1 MKKKKE
7 VQEEK
12 KVNPKEQFRQ
22 ERKEPQVQPG
32 DLEKFTRAVQEGMLQ
47 MDQKLK
53 DQAEKI
59 EQRDRQINDMAM
71 FIKSQ
76 QQQQI
81 ETATETVEQGGPVGE
96 DRDKLMTKNDAWL
109 MVKDV
114 IGMVRQNQQQ
124 PDPRLEMALNL
135 QDRVLQVF
143 YEDLAKKVTTRV
155 SSDPGVK

>member
-12 KVNPKEQFRQ
+12 K
-22 ERKEPQVQPG
+22 PQVQPG

-47 MDQKLK
+47 MDSKLK
-53 DQAEKI
+53 AQAEKI

-76 QQQQI
+76 QQQQM
-81 ETATETVEQGGPVGE
+81 ETATETVEQGGPVAE

-114 IGMVRQNQQQ
+114 IGMVRQNQTQV
-124 PDPRLEMALNL
+124 DPRLQMALDL

-143 YEDLAKKVTTRV
+143 YEDLA
-155 SSDPGVK
+155 

>member
-12 KVNPKEQFRQ
+12 KQ
-22 ERKEPQVQPG
+22 EVVPG
-32 DLEKFTRAVQEGMLQ
+32 AALEKFTRAVQEGMLQ
-47 MDQKLK
+47 MDKKLK

-81 ETATETVEQGGPVGE
+81 EGATATVEQGPVSE
-96 DRDKLMTKNDAWL
+96 DRDKPMTKNDL
-109 MVKDV
+109 YMMVKDV
-114 IGMVRQNQQQ
+114 IGMVRAQNQQV
-124 PDPRLEMALNL
+124 DPRLEMALNL

-143 YEDLAKKVTTRV
+143 YEDLAKKVTGRV
-155 SSDPGVK
+155 SSDPGVS

>member
-12 KVNPKEQFRQ
+12 KPQVHKQ
-22 ERKEPQVQPG
+22 PQVQPG

-47 MDQKLK
+47 MDKKLK

-81 ETATETVEQGGPVGE
+81 ETATETVEQATGPVGE

-114 IGMVRQNQQQ
+114 IGMVRQNQTQV
-124 PDPRLEMALNL
+124 DPRLQMALDL

-143 YEDLAKKVTTRV
+143 YEDLAKKVTNRP
-155 SSDPGVK
+155 SSDPGVS

>member
-12 KVNPKEQFRQ
+12 KAQVHKQ
-22 ERKEPQVQPG
+22 PQVQPG

-47 MDQKLK
+47 MDKKLK

-81 ETATETVEQGGPVGE
+81 ESGTATVEQGPVSE
-96 DRDKLMTKNDAWL
+96 DRDKPMTKNDL
-109 MVKDV
+109 YMMVKDV
-114 IGMVRQNQQQ
+114 IGMVRAQNQQV
-124 PDPRLEMALNL
+124 DPRLEMALNL

-143 YEDLAKKVTTRV
+143 YEDLAKKVTGRV
-155 SSDPGVK
+155 SSDPGVS

>member
-12 KVNPKEQFRQ
+12 KQ
-22 ERKEPQVQPG
+22 EVVPEAA
-32 DLEKFTRAVQEGMLQ
+32 LEKFTRAVQQGMLQ
-47 MDQKLK
+47 MDKKLK

-81 ETATETVEQGGPVGE
+81 ETATETVEQGGPVAE

-114 IGMVRQNQQQ
+114 IGMVRQNQSQV
-124 PDPRLEMALNL
+124 DPRLQMALDL

-143 YEDLAKKVTTRV
+143 YEDLAKKVTDR
-155 SSDPGVK
+155 SRSDPGVS

>member
-12 KVNPKEQFRQ
+12 K
-22 ERKEPQVQPG
+22 PQVQPG

-47 MDQKLK
+47 MDSKLK
-53 DQAEKI
+53 AQAEKI

-76 QQQQI
+76 QQQQM
-81 ETATETVEQGGPVGE
+81 ERATETVEQGGPVAE

-114 IGMVRQNQQQ
+114 IGMVRQNQTQV
-124 PDPRLEMALNL
+124 DPRLQMALDL

-143 YEDLAKKVTTRV
+143 YEDLAKKVTDR
-155 SSDPGVK
+155 SRSDPGVS

>member
-12 KVNPKEQFRQ
+12 KQ
-22 ERKEPQVQPG
+22 EVVPG
-32 DLEKFTRAVQEGMLQ
+32 AALEKFTRAVQEGMLQ
-47 MDQKLK
+47 MDKKLK

-124 PDPRLEMALNL
+124 PDPRLQMALDL

-143 YEDLAKKVTTRV
+143 YEDLAKKVTNRP
-155 SSDPGVK
+155 SSDPGVS

>member
-12 KVNPKEQFRQ
+12 KQ
-22 ERKEPQVQPG
+22 EVVPEAA
-32 DLEKFTRAVQEGMLQ
+32 LEKFTRAVQQGMLQ
-47 MDQKLK
+47 MDKKLK

-81 ETATETVEQGGPVGE
+81 ESGTATVEQGPSE
-96 DRDKLMTKNDAWL
+96 DRDKAVTKNDL
-109 MVKDV
+109 YMMVKDV
-114 IGMVRQNQQQ
+114 IGMVRAQNQQV
-124 PDPRLEMALNL
+124 DPRLEMALNL

-143 YEDLAKKVTTRV
+143 YEDLAKKVTGRV
-155 SSDPGVK
+155 SSDPGVS

>member
-12 KVNPKEQFRQ
+12 KSQVH
-22 ERKEPQVQPG
+22 KEPQLQPG

-47 MDQKLK
+47 MDSKLK
-53 DQAEKI
+53 AQAEKI

-155 SSDPGVK
+155 SSDPGVS

>member
-7 VQEEK
+7 VDRPSKYVEDKREEEK
-12 KVNPKEQFRQ
+12 KL
-22 ERKEPQVQPG
+22 QVQPG

-47 MDQKLK
+47 MDSKLK
-53 DQAEKI
+53 AQAEKI

-76 QQQQI
+76 QQQQM
-81 ETATETVEQGGPVGE
+81 ETATETVEQGGPVAE

-114 IGMVRQNQQQ
+114 IGMVRQNQTQV
-124 PDPRLEMALNL
+124 DPRLQMALDL

-143 YEDLAKKVTTRV
+143 YEDLAKKVTDR
-155 SSDPGVK
+155 SRSDPGVS

>member
-12 KVNPKEQFRQ
+12 KPQVHKQ
-22 ERKEPQVQPG
+22 PQVQPG

-47 MDQKLK
+47 MDSKLK
-53 DQAEKI
+53 AQAEKI

-76 QQQQI
+76 QQQQM
-81 ETATETVEQGGPVGE
+81 ETATETVEQGGPVAE

-114 IGMVRQNQQQ
+114 IGMVRQNQTQV
-124 PDPRLEMALNL
+124 DPRLQMALDL

-143 YEDLAKKVTTRV
+143 YEDLAKKVTDR
-155 SSDPGVK
+155 SRSDPGVS

>member
-12 KVNPKEQFRQ
+12 KQ
-22 ERKEPQVQPG
+22 EVVPG
-32 DLEKFTRAVQEGMLQ
+32 AALEKFTRAVQEGMLQ
-47 MDQKLK
+47 MDKKLK

-59 EQRDRQINDMAM
+59 DQRDRQINDMAM

-81 ETATETVEQGGPVGE
+81 ESGTATVEQGPVSE
-96 DRDKLMTKNDAWL
+96 DRDKAMTKNDL
-109 MVKDV
+109 YMMVKDV
-114 IGMVRQNQQQ
+114 IGMVRAQNQQV
-124 PDPRLEMALNL
+124 DPRLEMALNL

-143 YEDLAKKVTTRV
+143 YEDLAKKVTGRV
-155 SSDPGVK
+155 SSDPGVS

>member
-1 MKKKKE
+1 LKKKKE

-12 KVNPKEQFRQ
+12 KQ
-22 ERKEPQVQPG
+22 EVVPG
-32 DLEKFTRAVQEGMLQ
+32 AALEKFTRAVQEGMLQ
-47 MDQKLK
+47 MDKKLK

-81 ETATETVEQGGPVGE
+81 ESGTATVEQGPVSE
-96 DRDKLMTKNDAWL
+96 DRDKPMTKNDL
-109 MVKDV
+109 YMMVKDV
-114 IGMVRQNQQQ
+114 IGMVRAQNQQV
-124 PDPRLEMALNL
+124 DPRLEMALNL

-143 YEDLAKKVTTRV
+143 YEDLAKKVTGRV
-155 SSDPGVK
+155 SSDPGVS

>member
-1 MKKKKE
+1 MTKKKE

-12 KVNPKEQFRQ
+12 KAQVHKQ
-22 ERKEPQVQPG
+22 PQVQPG

-81 ETATETVEQGGPVGE
+81 ETATETVEQATGPVGE

-114 IGMVRQNQQQ
+114 IGMVRQNQTQV
-124 PDPRLEMALNL
+124 DPRLQMALDL

-143 YEDLAKKVTTRV
+143 YEDLAKKVTDR
-155 SSDPGVK
+155 SRSDPGVS

>member
-12 KVNPKEQFRQ
+12 KPQVHKQ
-22 ERKEPQVQPG
+22 PQVQPG

-76 QQQQI
+76 QQQQM
-81 ETATETVEQGGPVGE
+81 EGATATVEQGGPVGE

-155 SSDPGVK
+155 SSDPGVS

>member
-7 VQEEK
+7 FQEEK
-12 KVNPKEQFRQ
+12 KADRPKNSNV
-22 ERKEPQVQPG
+22 VQPG

-47 MDQKLK
+47 MDKKLK

-59 EQRDRQINDMAM
+59 DQRDRQINDMAM

-114 IGMVRQNQQQ
+114 IGMVRQIQQQ

-155 SSDPGVK
+155 SSDPGVS

>member
-12 KVNPKEQFRQ
+12 KADRPKNSNV
-22 ERKEPQVQPG
+22 VQPG

-53 DQAEKI
+53 AQAEKI

-143 YEDLAKKVTTRV
+143 YEDLARKVTTRA

>member
-12 KVNPKEQFRQ
+12 KAQVQ
-22 ERKEPQVQPG
+22 KEPQVQPG

-47 MDQKLK
+47 MDSKLK
-53 DQAEKI
+53 AQAEKI

-76 QQQQI
+76 QQQQM
-81 ETATETVEQGGPVGE
+81 ETATETVEQGGPVAE

-114 IGMVRQNQQQ
+114 IGMVRQNQTQV
-124 PDPRLEMALNL
+124 DPRLQMALDL

-143 YEDLAKKVTTRV
+143 YEDLAKKVTDR
-155 SSDPGVK
+155 SRSDPGVS

>member
-12 KVNPKEQFRQ
+12 KQ
-22 ERKEPQVQPG
+22 EVVPG
-32 DLEKFTRAVQEGMLQ
+32 AALEKFTRAVQEGMLQ
-47 MDQKLK
+47 MDKKLK

-59 EQRDRQINDMAM
+59 DQRDRQINDMAM

-81 ETATETVEQGGPVGE
+81 ETATETVEQGGPQGE

-114 IGMVRQNQQQ
+114 IGMVRQNQTQV
-124 PDPRLEMALNL
+124 DPRLQMALDL

-143 YEDLAKKVTTRV
+143 YEDLAKKVTGRV
-155 SSDPGVK
+155 SSDPGVS

>member
-12 KVNPKEQFRQ
+12 K
-22 ERKEPQVQPG
+22 PQVQPG

-47 MDQKLK
+47 MDSKLK
-53 DQAEKI
+53 AQAEKI

-81 ETATETVEQGGPVGE
+81 ETATETVEQGGPVAE

-114 IGMVRQNQQQ
+114 IGMVRQNQTQV
-124 PDPRLEMALNL
+124 DPRLQMALDL

-143 YEDLAKKVTTRV
+143 YEDLAKKVTDR
-155 SSDPGVK
+155 SRSDPGVS

>member
-12 KVNPKEQFRQ
+12 KQ
-22 ERKEPQVQPG
+22 EVVPG
-32 DLEKFTRAVQEGMLQ
+32 EALEKFTRAVQQGMLQ
-47 MDQKLK
+47 MDKKLK

-143 YEDLAKKVTTRV
+143 YEDLARKVTTRA

>member
-12 KVNPKEQFRQ
+12 KAQVQ
-22 ERKEPQVQPG
+22 KEPQVQPG

-47 MDQKLK
+47 MDAKLK
-53 DQAEKI
+53 AQAEKI

-114 IGMVRQNQQQ
+114 IGMVRQNQTQV
-124 PDPRLEMALNL
+124 DPRLQMALDL

-143 YEDLAKKVTTRV
+143 YEDLAKKVTGRV
-155 SSDPGVK
+155 SSDPGVS

>member
-12 KVNPKEQFRQ
+12 KQ
-22 ERKEPQVQPG
+22 EVVPG
-32 DLEKFTRAVQEGMLQ
+32 AALEKFTRAVQEGMLQ
-47 MDQKLK
+47 MDKKLK

-143 YEDLAKKVTTRV
+143 YEDLAKKVTGRV
-155 SSDPGVK
+155 SSDPGVS

>member
-12 KVNPKEQFRQ
+12 KQ
-22 ERKEPQVQPG
+22 EVVPG
-32 DLEKFTRAVQEGMLQ
+32 AALEKFTRAVQEGMLQ
-47 MDQKLK
+47 MDKKLK

-81 ETATETVEQGGPVGE
+81 ESGTATVEQGPVSE
-96 DRDKLMTKNDAWL
+96 DRDKPMTKNDL
-109 MVKDV
+109 YMMVKDV
-114 IGMVRQNQQQ
+114 IGMVRAQNQQV
-124 PDPRLEMALNL
+124 DPRLEMALNL

-143 YEDLAKKVTTRV
+143 YEDLAKKVTGRV
-155 SSDPGVK
+155 SSDPGVS

>member
-12 KVNPKEQFRQ
+12 KPQVHKQ
-22 ERKEPQVQPG
+22 PQVQPG

-47 MDQKLK
+47 MDSKLK
-53 DQAEKI
+53 AQAEKI

-143 YEDLAKKVTTRV
+143 YEDLAKKVTTRG
-155 SSDPGVK
+155 SSDPGVS

>member
-12 KVNPKEQFRQ
+12 KPQVHKQ
-22 ERKEPQVQPG
+22 PQVQPG
-32 DLEKFTRAVQEGMLQ
+32 DLEKFTRAIQEGMLQ

-53 DQAEKI
+53 AQAEKI

-114 IGMVRQNQQQ
+114 IGMVRQNQTQV
-124 PDPRLEMALNL
+124 DPRLQMALDL

-143 YEDLAKKVTTRV
+143 YEDLAKKVTDR
-155 SSDPGVK
+155 SRSDPGVS

>member
-12 KVNPKEQFRQ
+12 KQ
-22 ERKEPQVQPG
+22 QVQPG

-47 MDQKLK
+47 MDAKLK
-53 DQAEKI
+53 DQAQKI

-114 IGMVRQNQQQ
+114 IGMVRQNQQA
-124 PDPRLEMALNL
+124 PDPRLQMALDL

-143 YEDLAKKVTTRV
+143 YEDLAKKVTNRP
-155 SSDPGVK
+155 SSDPGVS

>member
-12 KVNPKEQFRQ
+12 KQ
-22 ERKEPQVQPG
+22 EVVPG
-32 DLEKFTRAVQEGMLQ
+32 AALEKFTRAVQEGMLQ
-47 MDQKLK
+47 MDKKLK

-59 EQRDRQINDMAM
+59 DQRDRQINDMAM

-81 ETATETVEQGGPVGE
+81 ESGTATVEQGPVSE
-96 DRDKLMTKNDAWL
+96 DRDKAMTKNDL
-109 MVKDV
+109 YMMVKDV
-114 IGMVRQNQQQ
+114 IGMVRAQNQQV
-124 PDPRLEMALNL
+124 DPRLEMALSL

-155 SSDPGVK
+155 SSDPGVS

>member
-12 KVNPKEQFRQ
+12 KQ
-22 ERKEPQVQPG
+22 EVVPG
-32 DLEKFTRAVQEGMLQ
+32 EALEKFTRAVQQGMLQ
-47 MDQKLK
+47 MDKKLK

-76 QQQQI
+76 QQQV
-81 ETATETVEQGGPVGE
+81 ESGTAPVEQGPVSE
-96 DRDKLMTKNDAWL
+96 DRDKAVTKNDL
-109 MVKDV
+109 YVMVKDV
-114 IGMVRQNQQQ
+114 IGMVRAQNQQV
-124 PDPRLEMALNL
+124 DPRLEMALNL

-143 YEDLAKKVTTRV
+143 YEDLAKKVTGRV
-155 SSDPGVK
+155 SSDPGVS

>member
-12 KVNPKEQFRQ
+12 K
-22 ERKEPQVQPG
+22 PQVQPG

-47 MDQKLK
+47 MDSKLK
-53 DQAEKI
+53 AQAEKI

-76 QQQQI
+76 QQQQM
-81 ETATETVEQGGPVGE
+81 ETATETVEQGGPVAE

-114 IGMVRQNQQQ
+114 IGMVRQNQTQV
-124 PDPRLEMALNL
+124 DPRLQMALDL

-143 YEDLAKKVTTRV
+143 YEDLAKKVTDR
-155 SSDPGVK
+155 SRSDPGVS